1 MVIIPDP
8 RWVNTGLA
16 AQGSWE
22 LLLLFDVFTS
32 WQGVE
37 FKCEV
42 KVQTQGCWGRAKI
55 IIIYP
60 QREEQQEGKGG
71 SLLLILPVNKPI
83 TFVLLC
89 CFNERLQDTCTA
101 PSPFLVENC
110 GKCSEPKRTEASWVV
125 FYIYDRGQLWPL
137 NRNLRGFV
145 AKIVGWKS
153 IERSTWEL
161 FHNSWE
167 ITKVLNFICM
177 KRS

>member
-22 LLLLFDVFTS
+22 FLLLFNVFTI

-42 KVQTQGCWGRAKI
+42 KVQTQECWGRAPI
-55 IIIYP
+55 IRIHP

-71 SLLLILPVNKPI
+71 TFLLILPVNKPT

-89 CFNERLQDTCTA
+89 CFSERLQDTCTA
-101 PSPFLVENC
+101 PSPFFWRKLRWMPWTEKNWSIMDHFLPIWPRSIVASEQKLV
-110 GKCSEPKRTEASWVV
+110 G
-125 FYIYDRGQLWPL
+125 
-137 NRNLRGFV
+137 LR
-145 AKIVGWKS
+145 
-153 IERSTWEL
+153 
-161 FHNSWE
+161 
-167 ITKVLNFICM
+167 C
-177 KRS
+177 

>member
-125 FYIYDRGQLWPL
+125 FYIYDRGQLWTETWGASLLKSLGERAL
-137 NRNLRGFV
+137 NVRLENCFTT
-145 AKIVGWKS
+145 VGKLQKS
-153 IERSTWEL
+153 
-161 FHNSWE
+161 
-167 ITKVLNFICM
+167 
-177 KRS
+177 